1 MDTVVDGIGKI
12 VVKSGLARIELMRF
26 KELATDAE
34 AEELEISS
42 RLAMSLDTLLKFHR
56 GLSAVME
63 QLEAKGVLQ
72 KRSQGTSTNKASKKV
87 N

>member
-63 QLEAKGVLQ
+63 QLESKGVLQ
-72 KRSQGTSTNKASKKV
+72 KRSPNSPNKVSKKV